1 MDAMAGQERH
11 LLVCGPEPAVDWQR
25 LQTLLASEAVV
36 GLCRPEEETML
47 REALRP
53 GWRHQGLGAERLG
66 PGDTHPLLSTGSRAA
81 VVLGSGGSQGRR
93 RWCLQPLDHLQQA
106 ARALAGWPAGMGSL
120 SLAGLANPLPLHHV
134 SGLMPPLRS
143 RALGIPH
150 RFLSRR
156 QWRETG
162 QRPLLR
168 GWGLSLVPTQL
179 QRLLGEAGGVD
190 WLQQLACCW
199 VGGAVLAAALR
210 QQARRAGLPLSLCY
224 GSTET
229 GAMVTALDPHQF
241 LAGVESCGQPL
252 SHVALRSA
260 AAPGATGVLEIRTPV
275 LAPGF
280 LVDGELQPLPLRN
293 GWWRTADWVRLGRQG
308 LQVLGRLDGAIN
320 SGGETVFPE
329 VIEAGLAGLDGLEAV
344 LVVGVED
351 VHWGQRLVGLY
362 RGTLSVAAL
371 DKAVA
376 RRPPPE
382 RPKQWIHCPR
392 LAPNAQGKWERRR
405 WQAWVERKLPLVV
418 RDWRLRELWDV
429 GAGNGFPL

>member
-1 MDAMAGQERH
+1 MAGQERH
-11 LLVCGPEPAVDWQR
+11 LLVCGPEPAADWQR
-25 LQTLLASEAVV
+25 LQTLLASESVV
-36 GLCRPEEETML
+36 GLCRPEEEAML
-47 REALRP
+47 RAALRP
-53 GWRHQGLGAERLG
+53 VWRHQGLRAERLH
-66 PGDTHPLLSTGSRAA
+66 GDTRPILSTGAGAA
-81 VVLGSGGSQGRR
+81 VVVGSGGSQSRR
-93 RWCLQPLDHLQQA
+93 RWCLQPLDHLQRA
-106 ARALAGWPAGMGSL
+106 ARALVGWPAGVHGPGHRTLPL

-150 RFLSRR
+150 RFLPHR

-168 GWGLSLVPTQL
+168 GWGLFLVPTQL
-179 QRLLGEAGGVD
+179 QRLMGEAGGVD

-199 VGGAVLAAALR
+199 VGGAALAPALR
-210 QQARRAGLPLSLCY
+210 QQARRAGLNLSPCY

-229 GAMVTALDPHQF
+229 SAMVTALDPHRF
-241 LAGVESCGQPL
+241 LAGVEGCGLPL

-260 AAPGATGVLEIRTPV
+260 AAQGSPGVLEIRAPV
-275 LAPGF
+275 LTPGF
-280 LVDGELQPLPLRN
+280 LVDGELQPLPLRS

-308 LQVLGRLDGAIN
+308 LQVLGRMDGAIN

-329 VIEAGLAGLDGLEAV
+329 AIEAGLAGLDGLEAV

-351 VHWGQRLVGLY
+351 GHWGQRLVGLY
-362 RGTLSVAAL
+362 RGTLSVATL
-371 DKAVA
+371 DKTAS
-376 RRPPPE
+376 RRPPAE

-405 WQAWVERKLPLVV
+405 WQAWVERDCPG
-418 RDWRLRELWDV
+418 REH
-429 GAGNGFPL
+429 